1 MNYWKQTGIAL
12 MTASLLVLSSGCE
25 TTGGAKDDTAATQK
39 SSSKKTADKSTG
51 NAKQDAVGIEVGEM
65 SSIRTMVSA
74 EELNAGAAQ
83 SYKELLAK
91 AKAQGALV
99 PASDREAKR
108 LNTIAKRIIPFVTRF
123 NPEAAKWKW
132 EVNLLRSKD
141 VNAFCMPGGKIAFY
155 TGLNDTIKATDAEL
169 AMVMGHEIAHALREH
184 SRAQIAKSQA
194 TSAGASLLGQVVG
207 KGQYAQ
213 VFDYANDLLN
223 LKFSRDDESEADLV
237 GLDLAA
243 RAGYDPRAGITLW
256 NKMAA
261 AAGGASPAPWFS
273 THPSSSSRAAEIEA
287 HLPKVL
293 PLYEATQKKNAPAKS
308 GATTKKK

>member
-1 MNYWKQTGIAL
+1 MNYWKQTGVAL
-12 MTASLLVLSSGCE
+12 MTASMLVFSAGCE
-25 TTGGAKDDTAATQK
+25 TTGDTKADTATTQK
-39 SSSKKTADKSTG
+39 SGKSSKKTTD
-51 NAKQDAVGIEVGEM
+51 AKQDATGIEVGEM

-83 SYKELLAK
+83 SYKELIAK

-99 PASDREAKR
+99 PASDAQAKR
-108 LNTIAKRIIPFVTRF
+108 LNTIAKRIIPFATRF
-123 NPEAAKWKW
+123 NPEAVNWKW
-132 EVNLLRSKD
+132 EINLLRSKD

-194 TSAGASLLGQVVG
+194 TSVGASLLGQVVG

-213 VFDYANDLLN
+213 VFDYANNLLN

-261 AAGGASPAPWFS
+261 ASGGSSPAPWFS

-287 HLPKVL
+287 NLPKVL
-293 PLYEATQKKNAPAKS
+293 PLYEATQKKRSA
-308 GATTKKK
+308 KKK